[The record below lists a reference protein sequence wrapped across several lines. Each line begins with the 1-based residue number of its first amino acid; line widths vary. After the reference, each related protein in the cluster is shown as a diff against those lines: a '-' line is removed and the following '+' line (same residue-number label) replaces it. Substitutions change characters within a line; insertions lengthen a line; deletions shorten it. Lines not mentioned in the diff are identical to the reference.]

1 MDLASLAP
9 FLIVTMI
16 ASYIQ
21 TVTGFAF
28 GLILV
33 GAASALELVSIG
45 FAAIVVSFTSLV
57 NVVVALRGSRDGIQW
72 SMARSLLW
80 GLIPALVMG
89 VVILDH
95 LSSTTTESL
104 RVLLGLTILSGG
116 LLLMMKPHPY
126 PQVSRPW
133 SFIATGAMGGITGGL
148 FSVSGPPIVFHLY
161 RQPIILYHL
170 KTTLLLVFGVSTC
183 LRIILVGVQG
193 QISSDI
199 LLTSG
204 LAAPLVMAA
213 TIAGKRYPPPLS
225 DQTIRRFC
233 FLLLAGM
240 GLSLIVL

>member
-1 MDLASLAP
+1 MDLASLSQ
-9 FLIVTMI
+9 FLIVAMV

-33 GAASALELVSIG
+33 GAASALDLVSIG

-57 NVVVALRGSRDGIQW
+57 NVLVALRGSRDGIQW
-72 SMARSLLW
+72 PLARSILL
-80 GLIPALVMG
+80 GLIPALVVG

-95 LSSTTTESL
+95 LSSSTTEGL
-104 RVLLGLTILSGG
+104 RVLLGMTILSGG

-126 PQVSRPW
+126 PKVSKPW
-133 SFIATGAMGGITGGL
+133 SFIATGAVGGITGGL

-170 KTTLLLVFGVSTC
+170 KTTLLMVFGVSTC
-183 LRIILVGVQG
+183 LRIILVGLQG
-193 QISSDI
+193 QISSEI

-204 LAAPLVMAA
+204 LAAPLVMIA
-213 TIAGKRYPPPLS
+213 TLAGKRYPPPLS
-225 DQTIRRFC
+225 DLTIRRFC

-240 GLSLIVL
+240 GISLIAL